1 MLNHESLIGTI
12 TQSNLHLILPSK
24 VSRLACLLIEHKGM
38 SIVEAIQTVYAS
50 QLYQRLK
57 IESTKTWHLGP
68 AALYQELEE
77 ELSFQ

>member
-1 MLNHESLIGTI
+1 
-12 TQSNLHLILPSK
+12 
-24 VSRLACLLIEHKGM
+24 M

-68 AALYQELEE
+68 AALYQELAE

>member
-1 MLNHESLIGTI
+1 MIGTI
-12 TQSNLHLILPSK
+12 TQSNLHLILSSK
-24 VSRLACLLIEHKGM
+24 VSGLACLLIEHKGM

-57 IESTKTWHLGP
+57 MENTKTWHLGP

-77 ELSFQ
+77 ELSSQ